1 MTSVEIIS
9 SAIGASTLTSV
20 VLVWLCQKWIAARL
34 TQSIQHEYDAKLE
47 KVKTDCQKILDENR
61 ITFSW
66 WHEEQ
71 AKAIKDTY
79 IAIAE
84 LCVAIASRIN
94 CVERNVQKCSCHKTI
109 IEKHKQAQNVW
120 ECNKIF
126 IEDHLHSQI
135 DEILSISLDIKE
147 NALQARKSC
156 GQKRQTELEYCHE
169 NREKI
174 DLILSELRKELRI
187 IMSGVKSK

>member
-1 MTSVEIIS
+1 MTSWEIILS
-9 SAIGASTLTSV
+9 SVGSSTLISAI
-20 VLVWLCQKWIAARL
+20 LVWLCQKWISARL
-34 TQSIQHEYDAKLE
+34 TKSIQHEYDVKLE
-47 KVKTDCQKILDENR
+47 KIKADCQKILDENR

-84 LCVAIASRIN
+84 LCVAVASRIN
-94 CVERNVQKCSCHKTI
+94 CVEKNVQKCSCHKTI
-109 IEKHKQAQNVW
+109 IEKYKQAQNVW

-147 NALQARKSC
+147 NASNARKSC
-156 GQKRQTELEYCHE
+156 GQKRQTALEYCHE

-174 DLILSELRKELRI
+174 DSILSELRKELRI